1 MWTNDILTKGYDTG
15 TFKLG
20 QSVYHIK
27 NKRHMFKYKKECA
40 YCDNTGKVNIKGQ
53 EFICPNCNCQVERKE
68 VIEKIVDEPVKI
80 KSVINNK
87 NKQKSLEIY
96 CSDSSGYG
104 LIICKQDNGDNMFF
118 ASQEDAQ
125 KVCDKIN
132 TDNKVYILIEKYNRL
147 EAECMI
153 DIE

>member
-1 MWTNDILTKGYDTG
+1 MWTNDILTKGYDAG

-20 QSVYHIK
+20 QTVYHIK

-80 KSVINNK
+80 KSVMSFK

-104 LIICKQDNGDNMFF
+104 LIICK
-118 ASQEDAQ
+118 
-125 KVCDKIN
+125 
-132 TDNKVYILIEKYNRL
+132 
-147 EAECMI
+147 
-153 DIE
+153 